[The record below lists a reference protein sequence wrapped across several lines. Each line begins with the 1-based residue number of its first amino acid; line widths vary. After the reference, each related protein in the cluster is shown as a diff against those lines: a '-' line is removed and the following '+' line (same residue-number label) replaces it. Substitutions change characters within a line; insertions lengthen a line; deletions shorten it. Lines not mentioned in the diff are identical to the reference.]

1 MRRTHIEH
9 MSAGLPPL
17 ADIARRG
24 WYGRKVPIGDIHSFW
39 FFETEGS
46 AQDQKGKKDAQGLI
60 VLATRKPRVSNR
72 TLVWRLT
79 RTAARTERADS
90 LRQEPPRTTRKL
102 GSPPRSHAD
111 PSVGAPS

>member
-46 AQDQKGKKDAQGLI
+46 ALDQKGKKEPQGLI
-60 VLATRKPRVSNR
+60 VLTTRKPRVSNR

-79 RTAARTERADS
+79 RTAPRTERADFF
-90 LRQEPPRTTRKL
+90 RPETPRTATK
-102 GSPPRSHAD
+102 P
-111 PSVGAPS
+111 